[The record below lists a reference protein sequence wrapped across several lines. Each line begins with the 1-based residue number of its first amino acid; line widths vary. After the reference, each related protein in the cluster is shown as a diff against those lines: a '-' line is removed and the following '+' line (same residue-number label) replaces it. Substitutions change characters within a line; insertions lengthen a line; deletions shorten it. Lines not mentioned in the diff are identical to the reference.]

1 LGERPAEDSTVRN
14 RVGGLDVTGPFA
26 GSNPALGTTQAL
38 IDNYSVARNKYKPR
52 RVNIL
57 FIAESPPS
65 SGGYFYSEK
74 TIGKDHLFRETMKA
88 LEFWPSGRP
97 MGKDCDKRSM
107 LNEFRSL
114 GFFLI
119 DTCEFPVDKLP
130 PRERRIST
138 IRGAMTLPGRVEAL
152 CPDRILIVKKTVF
165 KPAIQALSK
174 TSFARRVLNTEPLP
188 FPSHGNQKKYR
199 TMLRRLVKKELEG
212 TS

>member
-1 LGERPAEDSTVRN
+1 MRSS
-14 RVGGLDVTGPFA
+14 LDT
-26 GSNPALGTTQAL
+26 ALGTTEAL
-38 IDNYSVARNKYKPR
+38 IDRYSAARNKYKPG
-52 RVNIL
+52 RVNLLLIG
-57 FIAESPPS
+57 ESLPF
-65 SGGYFYSEK
+65 SGGYFYSGK

-97 MGKDCDKRSM
+97 MRKDCDKRSM
-107 LNEFRSL
+107 LREFRSL

-165 KPAIQALSK
+165 KPAIQPLSI
-174 TSFARRVLNTEPLP
+174 TGFPRRVLNTAPLP
-188 FPSHGNQKKYR
+188 SPTHPNQNHHP
-199 TMLRRLVKKELEG
+199 TTLHRLLQQNQQA
-212 TS
+212 

>member
-1 LGERPAEDSTVRN
+1 LTE
-14 RVGGLDVTGPFA
+14 TGPVA

-38 IDNYSVARNKYKPR
+38 IEKYSVARNKYRPWK
-52 RVNIL
+52 VDIL

-88 LEFWPSGRP
+88 LEFWPSNRP
-97 MGKDCDKRSM
+97 MRKHCDKRSM
-107 LNEFRSL
+107 LSKFRSL

-130 PRERRIST
+130 PRGRRICT
-138 IRGAMTLPGRVEAL
+138 NQGALTLPDRVDAL
-152 CPDRILIVKKTVF
+152 CPDRILIVKKTIF

-174 TSFARRVLNTEPLP
+174 TAFAGRVLNTEPLP

-199 TMLRRLVKKELEG
+199 TMIRRLIKRRLVG
-212 TS
+212 TR

>member
-1 LGERPAEDSTVRN
+1 MES
-14 RVGGLDVTGPFA
+14 
-26 GSNPALGTTQAL
+26 SNPETAGFSQSSALGTTQAL
-38 IDNYSVARNKYKPR
+38 IDRYSVARNKYKPR

-97 MGKDCDKRSM
+97 MRKDCDKRSM
-107 LNEFRSL
+107 LSEFRSL

-138 IRGAMTLPGRVEAL
+138 IRGAMTLPGRVGAL

-174 TSFARRVLNTEPLP
+174 TGFARRVLNTEPLP

-199 TMLRRLVKKELEG
+199 TMLRRLVKKKLEG

>member
-1 LGERPAEDSTVRN
+1 MIVSILLSSGKLNSIIRIFERLPRLAEVAQPDPLKEEARESTRLKMVTSDT
-14 RVGGLDVTGPFA
+14 GLTV
-26 GSNPALGTTQAL
+26 
-38 IDNYSVARNKYKPR
+38 
-52 RVNIL
+52 
-57 FIAESPPS
+57 AESPPS
-65 SGGYFYSEK
+65 SGGYFYSGK

-97 MGKDCDKRSM
+97 MRKDCDKRSM
-107 LNEFRSL
+107 LREFRSL

-165 KPAIQALSK
+165 KPAIQALSI
-174 TSFARRVLNTEPLP
+174 TGFARRVLNTEPLP

-199 TMLRRLVKKELEG
+199 TMLRRLVKKKLEG
-212 TS
+212 TG